1 MTDDQQPEETK
12 PSLATRPGSELAPRS
27 RPVTWGEVGD
37 TFESMGKIGFA
48 LAIGLSAAGIFCRL
62 ADQGKVRVPN
72 LAGMILAK
80 ESSVD
85 SKDKREK
92 ES

>member
-1 MTDDQQPEETK
+1 
-12 PSLATRPGSELAPRS
+12 
-27 RPVTWGEVGD
+27 
-37 TFESMGKIGFA
+37 MGKIGFA